1 MVDINKNIKDF
12 RPGQKQ
18 LSAAHMNQLTKAAR
32 RTFVGTSGI
41 NVHQTGSTVQLSL
54 DDKFVNNNWWLGKLW
69 SNGNEP
75 VVFTDEHYY
84 AFPAEIDSELT
95 ASDLVFSDVYF
106 PSDIPVIVTNLTEIA
121 GGTHLLSD
129 AQVVVVFESKDA
141 GTPPV
146 TRYVMSEDTA
156 SADTA
161 TSVAASDSWIQVT
174 QVGSV
179 YHLAHETSDAA
190 KNIGCFTSD
199 ACTHMWKIT
208 GLRLDKENHVTDI
221 AVYMSDGASGSL
233 TIWNKSDV
241 DYPA

>member
-179 YHLAHETSDAA
+179 YHLAHATSDATRR
-190 KNIGCFTSD
+190 IGCMTND
-199 ACTHMWKIT
+199 ACSYRFH
-208 GLRLDKENHVTDI
+208 I
-221 AVYMSDGASGSL
+221 AGIEIDNESHIINVGMYRSDTNTLA
-233 TIWNKSDV
+233 IWNHSDTNL
-241 DYPA
+241 PA

>member
-1 MVDINKNIKDF
+1 MVDTNKNIKDF

-54 DDKFVNNNWWLGKLW
+54 DDKYTNNGWWLGQIW
-69 SNGNEP
+69 NDGNEP

-84 AFPAEIDSELT
+84 AFKANIISSDT
-95 ASDLVFSDVYF
+95 ASDLTFSDTVF
-106 PSDIPVIVTNLTEIA
+106 LSDDPVIVTNLTEMA

-129 AQVVVVFESKDA
+129 LQIVVVFEEKD
-141 GTPPV
+141 GGVPPV
-146 TRYVMSEDTA
+146 KRFVMSEDVA

-179 YHLAHETSDAA
+179 YHLAHATSDATRR
-190 KNIGCFTSD
+190 IGCMTND
-199 ACTHMWKIT
+199 ACSYRFH
-208 GLRLDKENHVTDI
+208 I
-221 AVYMSDGASGSL
+221 AGIEIDNESHIINVGMYRSDTNTLA
-233 TIWNKSDV
+233 IWNHSDTNL
-241 DYPA
+241 PA